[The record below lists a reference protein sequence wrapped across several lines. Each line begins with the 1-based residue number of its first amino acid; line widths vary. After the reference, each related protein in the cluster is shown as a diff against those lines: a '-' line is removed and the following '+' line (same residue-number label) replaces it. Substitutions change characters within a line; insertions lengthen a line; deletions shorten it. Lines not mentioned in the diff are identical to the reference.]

1 MSPNT
6 KNSSMTI
13 STFDGTNWASWSN
26 KIKAQA
32 QYDGLDGYL
41 DGLVAPLRILTPK
54 KMSTMTWESE
64 MKYAEAVEKRNTMK
78 AKAIGLITTNV
89 SETIQDRIYAVH
101 AVTDD
106 THIIWTWLKDTYDK
120 KSVAVIFDTFGKAV
134 RFRLHANQDPTS
146 EIEKLRGYFTYL
158 KNN

>member
-1 MSPNT
+1 MSPNS

-32 QYDGLDGYL
+32 QYDGLDGHL
-41 DGLVAPLRILTPK
+41 DGLVAPLRVLT
-54 KMSTMTWESE
+54 STEMTSMTWETE

-89 SETIQDRIYAVH
+89 SETIRDRIYAVH
-101 AVTDD
+101 AITDD
-106 THIIWTWLKDTYDK
+106 AHTIWTWLRDTYDK
-120 KSVAVIFDTFGKAV
+120 KSVAVIFDTFGK
-134 RFRLHANQDPTS
+134 
-146 EIEKLRGYFTYL
+146 
-158 KNN
+158 